1 MRLSAY
7 AFVCLPCLLL
17 VNNDVSVVRAAD
29 GGAAVLSTPPPG
41 DDKQSQPVEGAR
53 TDRKAGPGD
62 RKAGPGITGGLLGS
76 VVDMNGVAEDTRP
89 FIKWNGKL
97 ENTPHDFALFK
108 SKFRQFTFKNGRRP
122 GEVFE
127 MLDIN
132 SDGKLDAQKELVELK
147 TWVVDTGV
155 RVPHNDL

>member
-29 GGAAVLSTPPPG
+29 VGAAVLSTPPPG

-62 RKAGPGITGGLLGS
+62 ARIVDQLWDTVLPG
-76 VVDMNGVAEDTRP
+76 DARP